1 MRLLE
6 VTARSGMS
14 ADKVSAYTCL
24 VEDNPIANLRA
35 FDSLL
40 SMVTS
45 KEGKCYAFTSFE
57 ALKELF
63 LLSYEVKL
71 SLARIK
77 VVGQTLAFKEHHP
90 HAPHVEE
97 PKDEESVVQS
107 IAKPT
112 GAPMSPLLEIPPA
125 PTAPPELDDILVFG
139 KRCTKNFSRQTSAST
154 RS

>member
-63 LLSYEVKL
+63 LLRNNIKRDKMLMISLL
-71 SLARIK
+71 SL
-77 VVGQTLAFKEHHP
+77 H
-90 HAPHVEE
+90 
-97 PKDEESVVQS
+97 
-107 IAKPT
+107 
-112 GAPMSPLLEIPPA
+112 
-125 PTAPPELDDILVFG
+125 
-139 KRCTKNFSRQTSAST
+139 
-154 RS
+154 